1 MGRAV
6 CPSPA
11 CQPTGT
17 PGRSPVSKI
26 QRAEG
31 GKDVQDHGVG
41 ASAWAGRGR
50 TDTRAC
56 REAVRGHVST
66 APARRSAPELS
77 ETLRWMGR
85 KSPSQRPVSW
95 PVEPWKEADVGP
107 GTRRIYTAAFCPLA
121 GASTRDTW
129 GPSPP
134 GGFPRRCTA
143 GTYLLQVTASDSERA
158 GKRAPVP
165 QVKQGVLPREVRVKS
180 ASGPVWVAHVPP
192 ARVCGS
198 PDGRSAARVVGAW
211 GDGAAAKSGGCGT
224 ETPRPMRDS
233 AVLPGTASAQ
243 RGLLGPWTRDPSPAR
258 SGRVIQRDSRL

>member
-1 MGRAV
+1 MCTPRGRAWARQH
-6 CPSPA
+6 CS
-11 CQPTGT
+11 CT
-17 PGRSPVSKI
+17 PVSA
-26 QRAEG
+26 RALGDPSLDGPEIAFPAPRLLARGALEG
-31 GKDVQDHGVG
+31 GGCGSGNQKDLH
-41 ASAWAGRGR
+41 S
-50 TDTRAC
+50 C
-56 REAVRGHVST
+56 
-66 APARRSAPELS
+66 L
-77 ETLRWMGR
+77 
-85 KSPSQRPVSW
+85 
-95 PVEPWKEADVGP
+95 
-107 GTRRIYTAAFCPLA
+107 CPLA

-129 GPSPP
+129 GLSPP

-143 GTYLLQVTASDSERA
+143 GTYLLQVTARDSERA
-158 GKRAPVP
+158 GKRAPLP

-198 PDGRSAARVVGAW
+198 PDGRSATRVVGAW

-224 ETPRPMRDS
+224 ETPRPMRDL